1 MADEK
6 DKKVSEEETS
16 EQSSETEDS
25 EEVSIGDD
33 SDTSDDSDEAGETK
47 PVDLKTLNPEE
58 LAKEESIFNFG
69 KDNSVEEK
77 TPYGMIKSRDL
88 ELEMQES
95 YLDYAMSVI
104 VARALPDVRD
114 GLKPV
119 HRRVLFSMHEL
130 GLTAKAKYR
139 KSALVVGDVLGKYHP
154 HGDIAVYDTLV
165 RMAQHFSMRYTLV
178 DGQGN
183 FGSIDGDSAAAMRY
197 TECRMSSLSE
207 EMLLDIEKD
216 TVDYVANYDSTREE
230 PRVLPAKVPNLLLN
244 GSMGIAVG
252 MATNIPPHNL
262 GELVDGV
269 THQIDNPE
277 CTVDDLMEFVKGPDF
292 PTGAEIYGLSQIK
305 SAYATG
311 RGSIVMRAESS
322 IEELKRG
329 GFRIVISSLPY
340 QVNKAELISKIADL
354 VKDKKLEGIS
364 GLRDESDRNEGVRI
378 VVDLKANAYPKK
390 ILNRLY
396 ELTLM
401 QTAFHVNMLALV
413 DGIQPRILTLKNV
426 FEEYIKHRQIVV
438 RRRTEFELRKAKD
451 RAHILEGLRIALAN
465 IDEVVAVIKKS
476 STRDVAKKS
485 LCEKFE
491 LSEIQANAILE
502 MRLSALAA
510 LEVEKI
516 ENEYQAIM
524 KFVKELEEILAS
536 EGRILSIIKDE
547 LSDVKK
553 RFADPRRTKVF
564 EQEIGKFRAEDLIP
578 SEQVIVMLTKS
589 NYVKRM
595 PVSAYHSQIRGGK
608 GVLGMETKE
617 EDVIDHLL
625 AANTHDDLLFF
636 TDRGRIFQ
644 TKVYDIPAA
653 SRISKGQA
661 VVNILQISP
670 DEKVTAMIALDNKDK
685 EKLKYFVMVTER
697 GVMKKSEIELYKNVR
712 KTGIVA
718 IKLSDGDKLKWVKTT
733 SGTDKIFIASSKGQ
747 SILFAEADARPM
759 GRSAAG
765 VRGIHL
771 RGDDKV
777 IGVDVVL
784 PTLQAKGF
792 VLVVLENGFGK
803 RTPMGQ
809 FKVQLRGGM
818 GIRVASVTSRT
829 GKVVATHVVY
839 GEVADVILASKQG
852 QIIRMDLGTVKIL
865 GRDTQ
870 GVTMMK
876 LKPADKVANVA
887 VVPKSTEEFVQTV
900 GQDKQNVAV
909 ISQEDRPVQ
918 EMVNLDETSKEEDDD
933 IVATEVKVKKTK
945 KAEPAVPE
953 WATAHK
959 DSWREPSVT
968 KLDEN
973 IHVHNYQDDEK
984 KSDKVEI
991 KPLPIEIDKDGVVP
1005 AKHPTLGGDDVNWWG
1020 KKPE

>member
-6 DKKVSEEETS
+6 DNIEEEIDEVQSEEEQTDTS
-16 EQSSETEDS
+16 EDETTTEKS
-25 EEVSIGDD
+25 
-33 SDTSDDSDEAGETK
+33 TK
-47 PVDLKTLNPEE
+47 PNPLELNPEE
-58 LAKEESIFNFG
+58 LAREESIFNFG
-69 KDNSVEEK
+69 TDSGEEEK
-77 TPYGMIKSRDL
+77 TAYGMVKMRDL

-119 HRRVLFSMHEL
+119 HRRVMYSMHEL
-130 GLTAKAKYR
+130 GLTSKAKYR

-165 RMAQHFSMRYTLV
+165 RMAQTFSMRYTQV

-197 TECRMSSLSE
+197 TECRMSALTE
-207 EMLLDIEKD
+207 EMLVDIEKD
-216 TVDYVANYDSTREE
+216 TVDFVPNYDSTREE
-230 PRVLPAKVPNLLLN
+230 PRVLPSKVPNLLLN

-262 GELVDGV
+262 AELVDGV
-269 THQIDNPE
+269 NHLIDNPD
-277 CTVDDLMEFVKGPDF
+277 CTMEDLIVYVKGPDF

-305 SAYATG
+305 NAYATG
-311 RGSIVMRAESS
+311 RGSIVMRAVSN

-329 GFRIVISSLPY
+329 GFRIVISELPY

-364 GLRDESDRNEGVRI
+364 GLRDESDRTEGVRI
-378 VVDLKANAYPKK
+378 VIDLKANAYPKK

-401 QTAFHVNMLALV
+401 QTSFHVNMLALI

-426 FEEYIKHRQIVV
+426 LEEFVKHRQIVV
-438 RRRTEFELRKAKD
+438 RRRTEFELQKAKD

-465 IDEVVAVIKKS
+465 IDEVVAVIKGSK
-476 STRDVAKKS
+476 TRDDAKKS

-491 LSEIQANAILE
+491 LTEIQANAILE

-510 LEVEKI
+510 LEVQKI
-516 ENEYQAIM
+516 EDEYQALQKLI
-524 KFVKELEEILAS
+524 KELEEILGS
-536 EGRILSIIKDE
+536 ESRILDIIKKE
-547 LSDVKK
+547 LADVKK
-553 RFADPRRTKVF
+553 RFPDPRRTKIF

-578 SEQVIVMLTKS
+578 AEQVIVMLTKG

-595 PVSAYHSQIRGGK
+595 PVSAYRSQVRGGK

-617 EDVIDHLL
+617 EDVIEHML

-644 TKVYDIPAA
+644 TKVYDLPSA
-653 SRISKGQA
+653 SRLSKGQA
-661 VVNILQISP
+661 IVNILQISP
-670 DEKVTAMIALDNKDK
+670 EEKVTAVIALDSEDK
-685 EKLKYFVMVTER
+685 EKLKYFVMVTDH
-697 GVMKKSEIELYKNVR
+697 GVMKKSEIALYKNVR

-718 IKLSDGDKLKWVKTT
+718 IKLSANDKLKWVKTT
-733 SGTDKIFIASSKGQ
+733 SGADKIFIASSQGQ
-747 SILFAEADARPM
+747 SILFDETDARPM

-771 RGDDKV
+771 RGEDRV

-784 PTLQAKGF
+784 PSLEEKAF
-792 VLVVLENGFGK
+792 VLAVLENGFGK
-803 RTPMGQ
+803 RTPFGQ

-839 GEVADVILASKQG
+839 GDVADVILASKQG
-852 QIIRMDLGTVKIL
+852 QIIRMDLSTVKIL

-876 LKPADKVANVA
+876 MHDADKVASVT
-887 VVPKSTEEFVQTV
+887 VVPKSTEEFIQNIDE
-900 GQDKQNVAV
+900 DKQAVAV
-909 ISQEDRPVQ
+909 PMQEDRPVQ
-918 EMVNLDETSKEEDDD
+918 EVEKIEETDAKAEIEREVEEIKEHKVEESTEAEVAPEKEE
-933 IVATEVKVKKTK
+933 VVEEAP
-945 KAEPAVPE
+945 AEE
-953 WATAHK
+953 K
-959 DSWREPSVT
+959 SEES
-968 KLDEN
+968 LDTTRDKQKEN
-973 IHVHNYQDDEK
+973 MNN
-984 KSDKVEI
+984 
-991 KPLPIEIDKDGVVP
+991 
-1005 AKHPTLGGDDVNWWG
+1005 T
-1020 KKPE
+1020 